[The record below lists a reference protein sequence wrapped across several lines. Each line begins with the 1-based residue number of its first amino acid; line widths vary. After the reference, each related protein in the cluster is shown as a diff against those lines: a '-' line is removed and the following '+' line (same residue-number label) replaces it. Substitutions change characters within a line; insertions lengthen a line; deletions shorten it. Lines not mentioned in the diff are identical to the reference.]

1 MREPLDQYERI
12 TRISQSQVEVL
23 MGVTEFHRAC
33 AGTTSTIAAERMG
46 PIAAVTLAVTAVSS
60 VVGMTV
66 IVAPTYWIVLLVLL
80 ALMPARSGVVLRW
93 SKRLGLW

>member
-1 MREPLDQYERI
+1 MREPLDQYGDV

-33 AGTTSTIAAERMG
+33 AGTTNTIAAERMG
-46 PIAAVTLAVTAVSS
+46 LIAAVTLAVTAVSS
-60 VVGMTV
+60 AVGTNTSTHWV
-66 IVAPTYWIVLLVLL
+66 VLLVLL
-80 ALMPARSGVVLRW
+80 ALMLARSGVVLRW